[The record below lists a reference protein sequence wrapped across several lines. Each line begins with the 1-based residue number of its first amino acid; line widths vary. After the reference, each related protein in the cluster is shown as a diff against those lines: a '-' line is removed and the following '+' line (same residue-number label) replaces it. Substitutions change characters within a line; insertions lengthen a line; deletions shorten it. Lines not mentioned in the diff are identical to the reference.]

1 MCNMDEVTINSLLAQ
16 LAHKCNDDDTAQKFA
31 YMVMG
36 SRNASSKAKDKARE
50 LMEVIRESRHET
62 TNE

>member
-1 MCNMDEVTINSLLAQ
+1 MTINSLLAQ

-62 TNE
+62 Q

>member
-1 MCNMDEVTINSLLAQ
+1 MDEVTINSLLAQ